1 MGRPASSAAE
11 FAEELGIS
19 LGECSDAPFRIAVAV
34 DSVICAWDPDPN
46 VREARAWEG
55 LAGCLLE
62 RAGVPWSETAA
73 LSLAAR
79 LRLGEPH
86 IH

>member
-1 MGRPASSAAE
+1 MGRQSISAAE
-11 FAEELGIS
+11 IARELGIS
-19 LGECSDAPFRIAVAV
+19 LGECRDAPFRIAIAINTVV
-34 DSVICAWDPDPN
+34 CAWDPDPR

-62 RAGVPWSETAA
+62 RAGVRWSETAA
-73 LSLAAR
+73 QSLAAR
-79 LRLGEPH
+79 LRIGDPT

>member
-1 MGRPASSAAE
+1 MGSRATSAAE
-11 FAEELGIS
+11 IAEELGIS
-19 LGECSDAPFRIAVAV
+19 LGECSDAPFRIAVAL
-34 DSVICAWDPDPN
+34 DSVVCAWDPDPG

-62 RAGVPWSETAA
+62 RAGVAWSETAA

-79 LRLGEPH
+79 LRMGVPK